1 MRYFADRY
9 GIDKNKVLIMGSSA
23 GGHLAAL
30 TSTYFEEIND
40 YEINDEISR
49 ESFIPD
55 GWGNPV
61 FCVNLKFSSKM
72 MISSKLFFVG

>member
-1 MRYFADRY
+1 
-9 GIDKNKVLIMGSSA
+9 MGSSA

-30 TSTYFEEIND
+30 TSTYFEKINN

-55 GWGNPV
+55 GQILCYPV
-61 FCVNLKFSSKM
+61 M
-72 MISSKLFFVG
+72 E

>member
-1 MRYFADRY
+1 
-9 GIDKNKVLIMGSSA
+9 MGSSA

-49 ESFIPD
+49 ESFIPT
-55 GWGNPV
+55 GGAIPY
-61 FCVNLKFSSKM
+61 
-72 MISSKLFFVG
+72 FV